1 MKKFTIQAWLTY
13 KALLYWYSLYA
24 LTGDFLNVF
33 GRPAIQVIIFALLGK
48 FAMGKQG
55 AQILALGFSV
65 QLMQGTLIS
74 GLNNSYS
81 SEIWDKTLSFL
92 YISPVN
98 RFVNFI
104 SRSVFHFP
112 AALLSLIAGLFT
124 AWVIVGMNFGMVNW
138 LGFITSILIIAAA
151 ITGFAQLLGVYALAF
166 RENQSVL
173 GLAGGLLGL
182 MTGCIIPISV
192 FPAPIQELAKL
203 LPITNGLFAVKA
215 TFTGAPLSDVYG
227 YLFREAAT
235 GVVYLLIAFGVFLYI
250 EQWSKRTGA
259 LDVTA

>member
-1 MKKFTIQAWLTY
+1 MKKFAIQAWLTY

-24 LTGDFLNVF
+24 LTGDLLNIF
-33 GRPAIQVIIFALLGK
+33 GRPAIQIIIFALLGK

-98 RFVNFI
+98 RFMNFI

-124 AWVIVGMNFGMVNW
+124 AWIIVGLNFGTVNW
-138 LGFITSILIIAAA
+138 VGFITSILIIATA

-166 RENQSVL
+166 KENQSVL

-192 FPAPIQELAKL
+192 YPAPIQELAKL
-203 LPITNGLFAVKA
+203 LPITNGLFAIRA
-215 TFTGAPLSDVYG
+215 TFTGAPMADVYG
-227 YLFREAAT
+227 YVLREALT
-235 GVVYLLIAFGVFLYI
+235 GIIYFLVAIVAFRYI
-250 EQWSKRTGA
+250 ELWAKRTGA
-259 LDVTA
+259 LSVES